1 MYQIDTEIAIPNYA
15 LAPDMITGSKTFT
28 INKANCSVN
37 YRLEDFLVPHRK
49 DYYFWA
55 FVKDG
60 STRHWIDMTP
70 YKLKPNSFYFTIP
83 HQVHLKEEAKPL
95 TGMMLC
101 FTDDFLALEENSLLR
116 QLPIIQNPDNG
127 HELTLNNADVVF
139 IEDMMERIY
148 QENQTTNSNWRQSML
163 MSYMRILFIYLS
175 RLYTEQFSQK
185 DTVHDRV
192 LLKRYLS
199 KIEESYTEHHE
210 VSAYADMLNISA
222 GHLSEVVK
230 EQSGKPAITHIH
242 ERLMLETKRLLFH
255 TDQSI
260 KEIAFGLGFEDA
272 SYFNRFFKRLSD
284 QTPAGYRKH
293 IREMYH

>member
-1 MYQIDTEIAIPNYA
+1 MYTLDTEITIPKYA
-15 LAPDMITGSKTFT
+15 LAPDLVTGSKTFT
-28 INKANCSVN
+28 INKSNCSVN

-49 DYYFWA
+49 DYYFLA

-70 YKLKPNSFYFTIP
+70 YKLKPNTFYFTVP

-95 TGMMLC
+95 TGMSIC
-101 FTDDFLALEENSLLR
+101 FTDDFLLFEENSLLR

-127 HELTLNNADVVF
+127 HELSLTDADVAF
-139 IEDMMERIY
+139 IENILEKIY
-148 QENQTTNSNWRQSML
+148 QENQTSNNWRQSML
-163 MSYMRILFIYLS
+163 MGYMRILFIYLS
-175 RLYTEQFSQK
+175 RLYTEQFSHN
-185 DTVHDRV
+185 DTGADRV

-199 KIEESYTEHHE
+199 KIEDNYTTYHE
-210 VSAYADMLNISA
+210 VSAYADMMNISA
-222 GHLSEVVK
+222 GHLSEVIK

-242 ERLMLETKRLLFH
+242 DRLMLETKRLLFH
-255 TDQSI
+255 TDHSI
-260 KEIAFGLGFEDA
+260 KEIAYRLGFEDA

>member
-1 MYQIDTEIAIPNYA
+1 MYSLDTEIVIPKYA
-15 LAPDMITGSKTFT
+15 LAPDVITGSTMFT
-28 INKANCSVN
+28 INKSNLSVN
-37 YRLEDFLVPHRK
+37 YRLSDFLIPHRK

-60 STRHWIDMTP
+60 STQHWIDMTP
-70 YKLKPNSFYFTIP
+70 YKLKPNTFYFTVP

-95 TGMMLC
+95 TGMSIC

-127 HELTLNNADVVF
+127 HELTLSDVDVAF
-139 IEDMMERIY
+139 IEDMLEKIY
-148 QENQTTNSNWRQSML
+148 QENARHSSWQQSML
-163 MSYMRILFIYLS
+163 MGYMRILFIYLS
-175 RLYTEQFSQK
+175 RLYTEQFSRK
-185 DTVHDRV
+185 DAVQDRV
-192 LLKRYLS
+192 LLKKYLD
-199 KIEESYTEHHE
+199 KIEESYIEYHE
-210 VSAYADMLNISA
+210 VSVYADMLNISA

-230 EQSGKPAITHIH
+230 EQSGKPAIAHIH
-242 ERLMLETKRLLFH
+242 DRLMLEAKRLLFH

-260 KEIAFGLGFEDA
+260 KEIAFSLGFEDA